1 MTRKAQIYLKL
12 SSLIC
17 KIGNYFWHKHVKGNK
32 KTTDGIR
39 PENEFSDTTR

>member
-17 KIGNYFWHKHVKGNK
+17 KIGNYFWHKHVNEIRKQQLEL
-32 KTTDGIR
+32 GIR
-39 PENEFSDTTR
+39 K